1 MNWIMDLLTSVFES
15 LFGCRH
21 SNLSRPFTI
30 HGHTYKVC
38 MDCSGQ
44 VFYSRETMKPLSMRE
59 VRALHAAD
67 AVSAIAVMPATAEA
81 RVAVARRSRKIA
93 AA

>member
-1 MNWIMDLLTSVFES
+1 MRWIMDLFVSVFES

-30 HGHTYKVC
+30 DGQTYKVC
-38 MDCSGQ
+38 MECSSQ
-44 VFYSRETMKPLSMRE
+44 VFYSKENMRPLRSRE
-59 VRALHAAD
+59 VRVLRAQQAAA
-67 AVSAIAVMPATAEA
+67 AVAVMPATAAGRE
-81 RVAVARRSRKIA
+81 AVARRSKKSA